1 MFHILVAELKRN
13 SFLCAVKYY
22 KEDILK
28 VAFDEFMVNGYASP
42 IISSLQEK
50 LGMSRGA
57 LYRHYKNKDEL
68 FKVVVD
74 TYFFHTLERITEKID
89 PTISVPKLVRSLRK
103 RQRLIAKLIT
113 TKGGSRFTFL
123 NFNNLMIQAARYYP
137 GFTVRY
143 RKIQLHVDSQW
154 RIALR
159 NSIAVGEIRPDID
172 VNLMSRLFTKIYFMD
187 TREDF
192 PIRENGLPNTKSNI
206 DGQDQFVLYLY
217 GLMRIE

>member
-1 MFHILVAELKRN
+1 M
-13 SFLCAVKYY
+13 KYY

>member
-1 MFHILVAELKRN
+1 MKF
-13 SFLCAVKYY
+13 Y

-42 IISSLQEK
+42 IINSLQQK

-68 FKVVVD
+68 FKTVVD

-89 PTISVPKLVRSLRK
+89 PTICVPDLVRSLQK
-103 RQRLIAKLIT
+103 RQRLIAQLIT

-123 NFNNLMIQAARYYP
+123 NFNNLMIQAARHYP
-137 GFTVRY
+137 GFTIRY
-143 RKIQLHVDSQW
+143 KKIQLHVQNQW
-154 RIALR
+154 KIALK
-159 NSIAVGEIRPDID
+159 NSVDMGEIRPDTDI
-172 VNLMSRLFTKIYFMD
+172 NLMSRLFTKIYFMD

-217 GLMRIE
+217 GLLKV